1 MKTQAPLPSQFAL
14 VESRQQSAS
23 GLIKDSSEHEQSP
36 SAQGV
41 MSSQIRT
48 GTILR
53 HTPPVRDPHSCRR
66 RSSHASLLRTQCTWT
81 PLSDGADGSR

>member
-48 GTILR
+48 RTILR
-53 HTPPVRDPHSCRR
+53 HTPGPGSSQLPAPVQPC
-66 RSSHASLLRTQCTWT
+66 
-81 PLSDGADGSR
+81 LSTENPMHLDSAAGWS